1 MPINEL
7 RLISTFVK
15 AAELGSF
22 RKAALAQGMTA
33 QAASQAVVQ
42 LEQHLGVRLFHR
54 TTRNIALTDEGREF
68 LESARPSLIG
78 LERAVATAKRAVDGM
93 SGPLRI
99 IGPRSMFIP
108 VLCPVLEEY
117 AKEHPDVQLDVNLD
131 DRIGNWVEDRVDVGF
146 RIGTSPADGVIA
158 RRLFTM
164 QLIICASPEYIRQH
178 GAPRT
183 LDELALHKCSGFRQ
197 PSTGNIIPWRVRSGG
212 AIVDH
217 AIVPAL
223 STNVED
229 VEVEAA
235 IAGRV
240 ISLLTSIA
248 AATHIRSGR
257 LVPMLTEHVADHLGL
272 FMYYGSR
279 SQPARA
285 RAFID
290 RAVQRLQGNTAFEL
304 SSRELAVAEAKG
316 LQRRKKPAS
325 RHA

>member
-1 MPINEL
+1 MAINEL

-15 AAELGSF
+15 AAELGSL
-22 RKAALAQGMTA
+22 RKAALAQGITA

-54 TTRNIALTDEGREF
+54 TTRNIALTDEGRKF
-68 LESARPSLIG
+68 LESARPALIG
-78 LERAVATAKRAVDGM
+78 LERAVAMAKRAVDGM

-99 IGPRSMFIP
+99 IGPRSMFTP
-108 VLCPVLEEY
+108 VLCPLIEDY
-117 AKEHPDVQLDVNLD
+117 AQKYPDVQLDANLD

-146 RIGTSPADGVIA
+146 RIGTSAADGVIA

-164 QLIICASPEYIRQH
+164 QLVICASPGYIKQH

-197 PSTGNIIPWRVRSGG
+197 PSTGNIIPWRVRSRG
-212 AIVDH
+212 AIVEH

-240 ISLLTSIA
+240 IASLTSIA
-248 AATHIRSGR
+248 AAAPIRSGR
-257 LVPMLTEHVADHLGL
+257 LIPLLTEHVADHLG
-272 FMYYGSR
+272 FFVYYGSR
-279 SQPARA
+279 AQPARS

-290 RAVQRLQGNTAFEL
+290 LAVQRLQGNSAFEL
-304 SSRELAVAEAKG
+304 SLKELASAETTG
-316 LQRRKKPAS
+316 LQRLK
-325 RHA
+325 